1 MKIIAAFTAGVV
13 FLALASVAP
22 MCAQDEHHDDAAPAA
37 HQDEAKPKDEKAAKQ
52 DEKAAKPDDKAAKQD
67 EKPAKQDEKTA
78 KPDDKAAKRDEKA
91 AKSDEKAAHGPERQ
105 QEAKPDDK
113 DARHDNAAPAQANH
127 GGGRIPDDKFR
138 AKFGRQHTFRVS
150 RPVTVA
156 GQPRFQYNGYWF
168 GFQQEWPSDWS
179 YDDDCYIDYV
189 DDGYYLFDPVH
200 PGIRILVIVIS

>member
-22 MCAQDEHHDDAAPAA
+22 MRAQDEHHDDAAPAA

-52 DEKAAKPDDKAAKQD
+52 DEKAAKPDEKADEKAAKPKDDKAAKQD
-67 EKPAKQDEKTA
+67 EKAAKQDEKAA
-78 KPDDKAAKRDEKA
+78 KPDDKDARHDN
-91 AKSDEKAAHGPERQ
+91 
-105 QEAKPDDK
+105 DK

-150 RPVTVA
+150 RPVMVA

-168 GFQQEWPSDWS
+168 GFQQEWPSGWS
-179 YDDDCYIDYV
+179 YDDECYIDYV

-200 PGIRILVIVIS
+200 PGIRIMVIVIS

>member
-37 HQDEAKPKDEKAAKQ
+37 HQDEAKPKDEKAGQ
-52 DEKAAKPDDKAAKQD
+52 PDEKAAKPDEKAAK
-67 EKPAKQDEKTA
+67 P
-78 KPDDKAAKRDEKA
+78 DEKA
-91 AKSDEKAAHGPERQ
+91 AKPDEKAAHQPERQ

-150 RPVTVA
+150 RPVVVE

-168 GFQQEWPSDWS
+168 QFQQAWPSGWS
-179 YDDDCYIDYV
+179 YDDQCYIDYV
-189 DDGYYLFDPVH
+189 NDGYYLFDPVH
-200 PGIRILVIVIS
+200 PGISIEVIVIS